1 MKRSVIA
8 VAALALIAG
17 SAAALL
23 VGGDERGRRVV
34 TPEQSAPPATCQAPN
49 GSTPAVSLDP
59 ALSQPARVSVPGA
72 QSISAGGLSTG
83 DVAQPPDAPAWVVV
97 RDSLA
102 ATSPVGRLA
111 RLDAGAVALGPVVD
125 VVAGCTVTALTA
137 SATGVWAG
145 TCDQLGGAAGAEL
158 LEVAAAD
165 GTLGRRISVAT
176 GCVAAAD
183 ATTTDLWAAS
193 AASVDAPAEI
203 YRVRADATT
212 AEAVL
217 TLAPEESLLGLAADG
232 DSAWVAVQ
240 GLAGARLLRFDATNA
255 VAATID
261 SDGPNQLLGVVD
273 GTLWAQDL
281 ESSSLIGRDASTGAV
296 TQTVPIDG
304 LLSAAV
310 GASGV
315 WYQAASLDATTVTI
329 GRLDASAVPTTVTT
343 YTGSIDRTGAPL
355 TGILSVTNAG
365 AYLSIQDRLFFL
377 A

>member
-1 MKRSVIA
+1 
-8 VAALALIAG
+8 
-17 SAAALL
+17 
-23 VGGDERGRRVV
+23 
-34 TPEQSAPPATCQAPN
+34 
-49 GSTPAVSLDP
+49 
-59 ALSQPARVSVPGA
+59 
-72 QSISAGGLSTG
+72 
-83 DVAQPPDAPAWVVV
+83 
-97 RDSLA
+97 
-102 ATSPVGRLA
+102 
-111 RLDAGAVALGPVVD
+111 
-125 VVAGCTVTALTA
+125 
-137 SATGVWAG
+137 
-145 TCDQLGGAAGAEL
+145 
-158 LEVAAAD
+158 
-165 GTLGRRISVAT
+165 
-176 GCVAAAD
+176 
-183 ATTTDLWAAS
+183 
-193 AASVDAPAEI
+193 
-203 YRVRADATT
+203 
-212 AEAVL
+212 
-217 TLAPEESLLGLAADG
+217 
-232 DSAWVAVQ
+232 VQ